1 MTWRHLP
8 AVALVLAASC
18 GAPPDGVVGER
29 VVMLDARGQLTRLS
43 VDLRGMHP
51 TLEELEAIEAN
62 PDRYAGFVDRYLED
76 PRFLDRLEE
85 IFNATVR
92 TRTGETYFDPAEAGL
107 PSDEAAWVGSA
118 VGDEP
123 LKLIRHIAAN
133 DLPYSEVILADYT
146 MANPITAAMW
156 GIALDNPDATGWQT
170 GRYTDA
176 REHAGILSSTTMW
189 LRYPSAGVNANR
201 HRANT
206 VSRILLCDDY
216 LSRPVSFSRTQI
228 DALTSGDPED
238 VIRDTPACQSCH
250 STLDPLS
257 SHFFGYW
264 WEREGGLEDQTT
276 YRPEDEQMWR
286 DPDKSGKSPGYFG
299 VPTGGMREM
308 AEFLADDPRFVDC
321 AVETVFEGLT
331 QRTVVEEDWTE
342 LRVHRDAFAASGL
355 VLKDLVRSIV
365 MSEEYRAQEA
375 TEPSLSGRLPTVKM
389 ASTTQLSGIISEKT
403 GYRWDFGGRDG
414 LRYNDNGLVVLG
426 GGIDSRYVTSPSHD
440 PSVGMVFIQERFAQA
455 AGWHVASHDL
465 DTTREGDAILLR
477 YVTAADDPESN
488 RAAFA
493 AQIESLYIDI
503 TGRPLA
509 PLEQEDEPEEVQR
522 LIDLWQQIH
531 SVEASAE
538 RAWAGVV
545 SVVLRDPAVL
555 FY

>member
-1 MTWRHLP
+1 MTWRIPAALP
-8 AVALVLAASC
+8 LLLAASC
-18 GAPPDGVVGER
+18 GAPMQGEVGER
-29 VVMLDARGQLTRLS
+29 VLLLDARAQLTRLS

-51 TLEELEAIEAN
+51 TTEELDAIEESPA
-62 PDRYAGFVDRYLED
+62 RYAAFVDRYLQD
-76 PRFLDRLEE
+76 PRFLDRVEE
-85 IFNATVR
+85 IFNLTIR
-92 TRTGETYFDPAEAGL
+92 TRTGDTYFEPTEAGL
-107 PSDEAAWVGSA
+107 SADEAARIGSA
-118 VGDEP
+118 IGDEP
-123 LKLIRHIAAN
+123 LKLIRHIVEN
-133 DLPYSEVILADYT
+133 DLPYTEVVLADYAL
-146 MANPITAAMW
+146 ANPITAAMW
-156 GIALDNPDATGWQT
+156 GVELDNPELSGWQT
-170 GRYTDA
+170 GHYADA

-250 STLDPLS
+250 STLDPLA

-264 WEREGGLEDQTT
+264 WEREGGLDDQTT

-299 VPTGGMREM
+299 VPTGSMKEM
-308 AEFLADDPRFVDC
+308 AELLADDPRFVDC

-342 LRVHRDAFAASGL
+342 LRVHRDAFASSGL
-355 VLKDLVRSIV
+355 VIKDLVRSIV
-365 MSEEYRAQEA
+365 MSEEYRAAEA
-375 TEPSLSGRLPTVKM
+375 TDAALASRLPTVKM

-403 GYRWDFGGRDG
+403 GYRWDFDGRDG
-414 LRYNDNGLVVLG
+414 LRYNDDGLVVLG

-455 AGWHVASHDL
+455 AGWHVARHDL
-465 DTTREGDAILLR
+465 DPAREGEAILLR
-477 YVTAADDPESN
+477 YVTALDDPETS
-488 RAAFA
+488 RSAFA

-509 PLEQEDEPEEVQR
+509 PLEQEQEPEEVER
-522 LIDLWQQIH
+522 LIVLWQQLF
-531 SVEASAE
+531 SVEADPE
-538 RAWAGVV
+538 MAWAGVV